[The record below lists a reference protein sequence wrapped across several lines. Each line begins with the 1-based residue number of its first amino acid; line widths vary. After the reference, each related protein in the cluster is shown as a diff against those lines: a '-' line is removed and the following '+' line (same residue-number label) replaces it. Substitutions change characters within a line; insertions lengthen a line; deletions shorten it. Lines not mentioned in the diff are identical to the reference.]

1 MHGGKVKWF
10 NNAKGYGFIV
20 SSDGNKQDLFAHYS
34 DIQGDGYRN
43 LKAGQ
48 EVKFQLMD
56 GPKGPQAVD
65 IVLNFSLASAHQ

>member
-20 SSDGNKQDLFAHYS
+20 SSDKKKQDLFAHYS

-65 IVLNFSLASAHQ
+65 IVLNFSLSSVYQ